1 MQALG
6 GLQAMASAS
15 VQRIEQG
22 MGAVETMLQED
33 HDARRLLAE
42 TSSVW
47 MPAIASNAASGPSP
61 PAE

>member
-6 GLQAMASAS
+6 GLQAMASES

-22 MGAVETMLQED
+22 MGAVETMLRED
-33 HDARRLLAE
+33 DDARRLLAE

-47 MPAIASNAASGPSP
+47 MPAIASNAAP